1 MYQSAHQQWGYFV
14 LNVNIEQPSSPP
26 SPEEASKKLKG
37 TLSPSFIQEQ
47 FPQEYKNVKS
57 GAPMEQQLQT
67 FLDELGAK
75 GWELI
80 NISTVGSKLLF
91 FSKGRKSTIPIRK
104 LPDHDV
110 SGKWKRYL
118 PKR

>member
-1 MYQSAHQQWGYFV
+1 MHQSVHQQWGYFV

-67 FLDELGAK
+67 FLDELGTK

-91 FSKGRKSTIPIRK
+91 FFKRPKINH
-104 LPDHDV
+104 PDQKT
-110 SGKWKRYL
+110 SGS
-118 PKR
+118 